1 MMPFPKFPPRVTIFG
16 LLLLCAAAAGCG
28 SIGAVTAEPRQP
40 DPNWTTERQR
50 TLERIK
56 TRPFPLAIHD
66 TVRTRLTWFF
76 SDLADAISGAPS
88 RYAREMADKDHPDNR
103 REGIM
108 ELVSRPFGET
118 PTYTKAYA
126 EISGDA
132 SQDPLVRATALRA
145 LNRSR
150 VKQYTPL
157 YVTQLTD
164 PSELVRLEACKA
176 LNRMPDVNAVPQLLK
191 MVNRPEE
198 DKDVRIAA
206 AEALRHYKRLDVARA
221 LASLLNERDFGIAW
235 QAHRGLRDITH
246 KNFGY
251 DESAWLTYLTG
262 PDKPLG

>member
-1 MMPFPKFPPRVTIFG
+1 MIPIPNRLPSHVI
-16 LLLLCAAAAGCG
+16 LAAVLLCAAATGCG
-28 SIGAVTAEPRQP
+28 SLGSATAEPRQP

-50 TLERIK
+50 TLERTK
-56 TRPFPLAIHD
+56 TRPFPLSTNDAI
-66 TVRTRLTWFF
+66 TLQITWFF
-76 SDLADAISGAPS
+76 DDLADAISGAPS
-88 RYAREMADKDHPDNR
+88 RYARDMADKENPDTR

-108 ELVSRPFGET
+108 ELVARPFGET
-118 PTYTKAYA
+118 PVYTKAYA
-126 EISGDA
+126 EICGDGT
-132 SQDPLVRATALRA
+132 QDPLVRATALRA

-157 YVTQLTD
+157 YVSQLTD
-164 PSELVRLEACKA
+164 SNELVRLEACKA

-206 AEALRHYKRLDVARA
+206 ADALRHYKRLDVARA
-221 LASLLNERDFGIAW
+221 LAGLLNDRDFGIAW
-235 QAHRGLRDITH
+235 QANRGLRDITH

-251 DESAWLTYLTG
+251 DEAAWLNYLTG